1 MQPAALR
8 VVNNRRKHQTQQR
21 RAQEYLRQGEPAT
34 VHRFD
39 AQTEEALAEGRPRQP
54 REQDHFRGENGQSG
68 RRTLQAS
75 VGQLRERQASDEQAR
90 PPINEDRDEAATK
103 ACGRWGLHL
112 CWHPGTLTHP
122 G

>member
-1 MQPAALR
+1 MQPAALG
-8 VVNNRRKHQTQQR
+8 VVNHRRENQ
-21 RAQEYLRQGEPAT
+21 AQECRSHEHLHQGEPAS
-34 VHRFD
+34 VYRFD
-39 AQTEEALAEGRPRQP
+39 AQTEEALTEGSPRQP

-68 RRTLQAS
+68 RRALQAAI
-75 VGQLRERQASDEQAR
+75 GQLRERQASDEQAR

-103 ACGRWGLHL
+103 ARGRWGLHL